1 MRVLAG
7 PTPAP
12 RAAFVLDADGLAKLA
27 RHDRR
32 AREMA
37 RQAYVEEGASPVLP
51 LIVVVQVLAGG
62 TGRGAVDDIIAT
74 IIDRAGIDVDRA
86 AEAAGLLQV
95 TGTTDVVDALVAV
108 EALRRV
114 PSIVLTSDPDDLR
127 ALLDASPAGSRVEV
141 WRV

>member
-1 MRVLAG
+1 MMRRPLVE
-7 PTPAP
+7 
-12 RAAFVLDADGLAKLA
+12 RDAHL
-27 RHDRR
+27 
-32 AREMA
+32 
-37 RQAYVEEGASPVLP
+37 VLP

-86 AEAAGLLQV
+86 AEAAGLLRA

-108 EALRRV
+108 EALRRA